1 MSLDLISVTTIPTP
15 NPDALM
21 FRVDEALVPTGTY
34 EYHLGEDMAQAPL
47 AERLFQIDGVNL
59 VLIAPRFVTVGK
71 EPGADWPNIVPLAR
85 NVIRALLADGEMA
98 VYDDAITAGGGSSA
112 PLTEV
117 EERIVQ
123 LIDDEIRPAVAG
135 DGGDVVYAGFVD
147 GIVQL
152 QLVGSCGS
160 CPSSL
165 TTLKQ
170 GIERMM
176 MEEIPEVR
184 GVVQV

>member
-1 MSLDLISVTTIPTP
+1 MSLDQINVTTVPTP

-21 FRVDEALVPTGTY
+21 FRVDEALVPQGTY
-34 EYHLGEDMAQAPL
+34 EYRLGAVLDDSPL
-47 AERLFQIDGVNL
+47 AQKLFCIDGVEL

-71 EPGADWPNIVPLAR
+71 AGSAEWPEIVPFAKSA
-85 NVIRALLADGEMA
+85 IRGLLHDGEMA
-98 VYDDAITAGGGSSA
+98 VFDTRATAPTSTGGE
-112 PLTEV
+112 L
-117 EERIVQ
+117 ERRILK
-123 LIDDEIRPAVAG
+123 LIDDEIRPAIAN
-135 DGGDVVYAGFVD
+135 DGGDVVYAGFED
-147 GIVQL
+147 GIVKL

-165 TTLKQ
+165 TTLKH

-184 GVVQV
+184 GVEQV